1 MHLKSGLISEV
12 AFGRNGLI
20 KMGPLD
26 VDWLLYI
33 ESTKHSKRYRSLLN
47 SYSIL
52 LNSIYDSKLD
62 SLSSSMKYSV
72 ISGMA

>member
-12 AFGRNGLI
+12 AFDGNGLI
-20 KMGPLD
+20 KMGLLD
-26 VDWLLYI
+26 VDWLLCI